1 MIILMGEVKRKS
13 EKKKDRK
20 RKKFHFSFSSFIM
33 TFDSS
38 KIEGKTLQNLAIL
51 GFKKVILFKCIQKL
65 NIFPLTLNLQAQIT
79 HNFLLVL
86 KRGTVSVKIRWI

>member
-1 MIILMGEVKRKS
+1 MR
-13 EKKKDRK
+13 EKKGQKEK
-20 RKKFHFSFSSFIM
+20 KKFHFSFSSFIM

>member
-1 MIILMGEVKRKS
+1 MRKKGQK
-13 EKKKDRK
+13 EK
-20 RKKFHFSFSSFIM
+20 KKFHFSFSSFIM

-51 GFKKVILFKCIQKL
+51 GFKKVVLFKCIQKL

-79 HNFLLVL
+79 HNFLLIL

>member
-20 RKKFHFSFSSFIM
+20 RKKVSLSSFIM